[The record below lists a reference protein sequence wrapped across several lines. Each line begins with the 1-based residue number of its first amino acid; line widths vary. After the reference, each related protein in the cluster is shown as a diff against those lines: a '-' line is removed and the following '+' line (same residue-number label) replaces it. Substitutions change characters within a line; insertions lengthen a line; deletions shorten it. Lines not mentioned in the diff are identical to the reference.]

1 MAQTETFTSSTVF
14 INEWRKAAGYIDHSL
29 LRMETTRK
37 QVIRLC
43 QEAVHYGFPT
53 VFVHPCYVTIAADV
67 LRGTAAKV
75 GTPIGFSLGATL
87 TAVKQFEASEALR
100 LGAGE
105 LDMVMNAEWY

>member
-1 MAQTETFTSSTVF
+1 M
-14 INEWRKAAGYIDHSL
+14 D
-29 LRMETTRK
+29 TTRK

-43 QEAVHYGFPT
+43 QEAVHYDFPP
-53 VFVHPCYVTIAADV
+53 VFVHLCYVPIAADV
-67 LRGTAAKV
+67 LRGSAVKV

-105 LDMVMNAEWY
+105 LDMVMNVATLKSGETDVVHNDIEAIVQVTHKGGDSC